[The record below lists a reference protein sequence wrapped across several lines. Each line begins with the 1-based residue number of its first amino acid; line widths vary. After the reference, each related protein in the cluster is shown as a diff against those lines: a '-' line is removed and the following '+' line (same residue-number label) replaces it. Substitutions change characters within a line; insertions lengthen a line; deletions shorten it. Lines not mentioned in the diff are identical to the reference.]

1 MDNLVFNVSER
12 NEKGKKARMN
22 GQIPCII
29 YGRDLNKA
37 LSAKITKRELIRLL
51 GYPKSSVVSLNL
63 NGDYKKCIV
72 KEMQKDPFGKIIH
85 IDFQSVSKG
94 EVVILKIPIVFT
106 GQDVIEA
113 NGLLLESFV
122 TEIELQGEPG
132 TFPENISVDVSK
144 LSQGNQLLV
153 KDLNIPSNMVVE
165 TNEYL
170 AVARVGYISNNII
183 EENV

>member
-29 YGRDLNKA
+29 YGNELKE
-37 LSAKITKRELIRLL
+37 SIPGEITKRELIRLL
-51 GYPKSSVVSLNL
+51 SSLKL
-63 NGDYKKCIV
+63 NGAYKKCIV
-72 KEMQKDPFGKIIH
+72 KEMQQDPFGKVIH

-94 EVVILKIPIVFT
+94 EVVKLKIPIVFT

>member
-29 YGRDLNKA
+29 YGNELKE
-37 LSAKITKRELIRLL
+37 SIPGEITKRELIRLL
-51 GYPKSSVVSLNL
+51 SCPKSSVISLKL
-63 NGDYKKCIV
+63 NGAYKKCIV
-72 KEMQKDPFGKIIH
+72 KEMQQDPFGKVIH

-94 EVVILKIPIVFT
+94 EVVKLKIPIVFT

-170 AVARVGYISNNII
+170 AVARVEYISNNII

>member
-29 YGRDLNKA
+29 YGNELKES
-37 LSAKITKRELIRLL
+37 LPGEITKRELIRLL
-51 GYPKSSVVSLNL
+51 GCPKSSVISLKL
-63 NGDYKKCIV
+63 NGAYKKCIV
-72 KEMQKDPFGKIIH
+72 KEMQQDLFGKVIH

-94 EVVILKIPIVFT
+94 EVVKLKIPIVFI

>member
-29 YGRDLNKA
+29 YGNELKE
-37 LSAKITKRELIRLL
+37 SIPGEITKRELIRLL
-51 GYPKSSVVSLNL
+51 SYPKSSVISLKL
-63 NGDYKKCIV
+63 NGAYKKCIV
-72 KEMQKDPFGKIIH
+72 KEMQQDPFGKVIH

-94 EVVILKIPIVFT
+94 EVVKLKIPIVFI

-132 TFPENISVDVSK
+132 TFPENISVD
-144 LSQGNQLLV
+144 G
-153 KDLNIPSNMVVE
+153 
-165 TNEYL
+165 
-170 AVARVGYISNNII
+170 
-183 EENV
+183 